1 MNHFMKKEICFRE
14 RLMSTALPLSLFWL
28 SVSCASNQP
37 VVLSTV
43 GPKSTPRRLTEGH
56 GYLVV
61 YSDTE
66 PALRDVGIP
75 YYIHTSYLIQTP
87 QGRTVKWVANHV
99 GDMDETPQLV
109 PLPAGSYQVLA
120 QSTDYG
126 RVSVPMVIAPWQT
139 TKLHL
144 EGKGSWRPR
153 PLPKHDDELVRFP
166 DGEPIG
172 WQELAGN

>member
-1 MNHFMKKEICFRE
+1 MKKEICFRKE
-14 RLMSTALPLSLFWL
+14 LVSTVLTLSMFSLF
-28 SVSCASNQP
+28 VSCASNQP

-43 GPKSTPRRLTEGH
+43 GPKSAPRRLTEGQ

-66 PALRDVGIP
+66 PVPQDEGIS
-75 YYIHTSYLIQTP
+75 YYIHTSYLIRTP

-99 GDMDETPQLV
+99 GDMDETPQVV
-109 PLPAGSYQVLA
+109 PLPAGTYHVLA

-126 RVSVPMVIAPWQT
+126 RVSVPVVIAPRQT

-144 EGKGSWRPR
+144 EGKGSWRPQ

-166 DGEPIG
+166 DGEPVG
-172 WQELAGN
+172 WHELAGN